1 MIDKT
6 KVVTGVVKL
15 SYVNVWQPKCVNG
28 VEKYSVS
35 IIVDKKDQNTL
46 GNIGV
51 AVNAAIEEGVKKF
64 PDCVTDKSLLK
75 LPLRDGD
82 EMMEDVYKDKYFIN
96 ASSIIQPQ
104 IVDRKLKFILNHDE
118 VYSGVLARVSI
129 RLFPFHKGG
138 SMGVGCGL
146 LNIQKV
152 ADGDRLIGI
161 RSTPQDDF
169 TILDEDFEDDFL
181 D

>member
-1 MIDKT
+1 
-6 KVVTGVVKL
+6 
-15 SYVNVWQPKCVNG
+15 
-28 VEKYSVS
+28 
-35 IIVDKKDQNTL
+35 
-46 GNIGV
+46 
-51 AVNAAIEEGVKKF
+51 
-64 PDCVTDKSLLK
+64 
-75 LPLRDGD
+75 
-82 EMMEDVYKDKYFIN
+82 MMEDVYKDKYFIN

>member
-6 KVVTGVVKL
+6 KVVTGKVRL
-15 SYVNVWQPKCVNG
+15 SYVYVWQPKFING

-35 IIVDKKDQNTL
+35 IIVDKDDKDTL
-46 GNIGV
+46 EKIDG
-51 AVNAAIEEGVKKF
+51 AVDACIEEGAKKF
-64 PDCVTDKSLLK
+64 PDFVTDKSLLK
-75 LPLRDGD
+75 LPLRDGN
-82 EMMEDVYKDKYFIN
+82 EIEEDAYKDKYFIN
-96 ASSIIQPQ
+96 ASSVIQPQ
-104 IVDRKLKFILNHDE
+104 IVDRNLKFILDHDE
-118 VYSGVLARVSI
+118 VYSGVLARGSI

-152 ADGDRLIGI
+152 ADGDRLVGI
-161 RSTPQDDF
+161 RSTAQEDF
-169 TILDEDFEDDFL
+169 TVLEESFL

>member
-6 KVVTGVVKL
+6 KVVTNMVRL
-15 SYVNVWQPKCVNG
+15 SYVYVWQPKSING

-35 IIVDKKDQNTL
+35 IIIDKDDKDTL
-46 GNIGV
+46 QKIDV
-51 AVNAAIEEGVKKF
+51 AVDTCIEEGVKKF
-64 PDCVTDKSLLK
+64 TDFVTDKSLLK

-82 EMMEDVYKDKYFIN
+82 SMEEDAYKDKYFIN
-96 ASSIIQPQ
+96 ASSVIQPQ
-104 IVDRKLKFILNHDE
+104 IVDRNLKFILDHDA
-118 VYSGVLARVSI
+118 VYPGVFARVSL
-129 RLFPFHKGG
+129 RFYPFNKGG

-152 ADGDRLIGI
+152 ADGDRLVGT
-161 RSTPQDDF
+161 RSTAQEDF
-169 TILDEDFEDDFL
+169 TLLEESFL